1 VAQGQGT
8 RRTRSIFFPWESQGG
23 WRRFLAI
30 THIGPAAVLIGLVL
44 FVWTVAE
51 RERHALAERRTL
63 VGLSR
68 VKRAVLRYV
77 VDHGGQCPASL
88 ALVSAG
94 KEPGAPGAVPRDG
107 WGRPFR
113 IVCGPSISDEDYVI
127 MSDGP
132 DGEPGGL
139 DRIEY

>member
-1 VAQGQGT
+1 MKGQGGP
-8 RRTRSIFFPWESQGG
+8 RAKSIFFPWESQGG

-30 THIGPAAVLIGLVL
+30 AHLGPAIILISIVL

-63 VGLSR
+63 VALSE

-77 VDHGGQCPASL
+77 VDHNGQCPESL
-88 ALVSAG
+88 GLVVSQVG
-94 KEPGAPGAVPRDG
+94 HRESGEVPRDG
-107 WGRPFR
+107 WGHPLR
-113 IVCGPSISDEDYVI
+113 IVCSPSVSDQDYVI